1 MQDWTSHLTQYDPE
15 RAATYKQRGWW
26 PDRTLADYLDTAVE
40 QRPDGKAIIDRSGQ
54 LSYAEL
60 WTTVQRAARALVA
73 LGVEPGDVVTCQLPN
88 WREVLVLASA
98 CSRIGAV
105 YNGIAPIF
113 RERDMAVMLRIARS
127 KVLVEP
133 ATFHSFDQAGMAVS
147 LQQQADTIRRVVIVG
162 DQVPEGM
169 LSWEGFLALG
179 DRGGTL
185 PTPPLP
191 DQVAQLAFTSGTT
204 GQPKGVLHTH
214 NTVLA
219 ATKAFVDELG
229 LTADDC
235 FHMASTLGHQTGFLF
250 GVQMPIMTGGPV
262 VLQEVWQP
270 AEFVEL
276 VDAERITMTNG
287 AIPYLSD
294 LLHAPN
300 LAEHDTTS
308 LRLFGCFG
316 AGLPRALAQRAV
328 DQLPDCTVFGG
339 WGMTETGLAVINP
352 PTDTLEQICDT
363 DGLPVAGTEIRVL
376 TDDLSGDAGEG
387 VDGEL
392 VTRGPLRHLGF
403 AQQELSEQLFL
414 DGDWYVTGDRGHL
427 VEGDRFVMTARSKDI
442 VIRGG
447 ENIPVAEVESLL
459 LEHNAVLSAAVVAIP
474 DERLGEKACACVVCE
489 PGHDF
494 SFEDMTGWLREK
506 KLTPQYWPELL
517 QVCTEF
523 PTTASGKVQKFRLR
537 EQVAAGSARPAAS
550 KAGA

>member
-1 MQDWTSHLTQYDPE
+1 MKDWTSHLTQFDQDK
-15 RAATYKQRGWW
+15 AATYKRHAWW
-26 PDRTLADYLDTAVE
+26 PDRTLASYLDEAFA
-40 QRPDGKAIIDRSGQ
+40 QRPEGNAVVDRLGTM
-54 LSYAEL
+54 SYADL
-60 WTTVQRAARALVA
+60 YDDTQRAARSLLG

-88 WREVLVLASA
+88 WREVLVIALA

-113 RERDMAVMLRIARS
+113 RERDMAVMLRIAES

-133 ATFHSFDQAGMAVS
+133 AQFRSFDQAGMAVS
-147 LQQQADTIRRVVIVG
+147 LSAVVDTLRSVVVIG
-162 DQVPEGM
+162 EPVPDGT

-179 DRGGTL
+179 DQDREL
-185 PTPPLP
+185 PAPPSP
-191 DQVAQLAFTSGTT
+191 DSVGQLAFTSGTT

-229 LTADDC
+229 LSADDT

-250 GVQMPIMTGGPV
+250 GVQMPIMTGSPV
-262 VLQEVWQP
+262 VLQQAWDA

-276 VDAERITMTNG
+276 IDSEHITMTNG

-300 LAEHDTTS
+300 FDVHDTTS

-316 AGLPRALAQRAV
+316 AGLPRALAKRAA

-352 PTDTLEQICDT
+352 PTDTLDEICDT

-376 TDDLSGDAGEG
+376 TEDLGGDAGEG

-403 AQQELSEQLFL
+403 VQKELSEQLFL

-427 VEGDRFVMTARSKDI
+427 IEGTRFVMTARSKDI

-459 LEHNAVLSAAVVAIP
+459 LEHDAVLSVAVVAVP
-474 DERLGEKACACVVCE
+474 DDRLGERACACVLCE
-489 PGHDF
+489 PGSAF
-494 SFEDMTGWLREK
+494 SFDDMTAWLREK
-506 KLTPQYWPELL
+506 KLTPQYWPE
-517 QVCTEF
+517 
-523 PTTASGKVQKFRLR
+523 
-537 EQVAAGSARPAAS
+537 
-550 KAGA
+550 